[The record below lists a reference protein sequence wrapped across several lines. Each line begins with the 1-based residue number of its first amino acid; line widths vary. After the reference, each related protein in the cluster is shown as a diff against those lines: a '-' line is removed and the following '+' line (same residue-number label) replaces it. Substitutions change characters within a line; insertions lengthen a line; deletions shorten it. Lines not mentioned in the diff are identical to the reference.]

1 MIQSTLATHCE
12 YDVSEMHG
20 SYSVSMP
27 EGEAFIDFLQQ
38 LSDMG
43 AVMKTVIAKTVT
55 DPELYA
61 NFVHG

>member
-1 MIQSTLATHCE
+1 MHFNLAIHC
-12 YDVSEMHG
+12 VAVISESHG

-27 EGEAFIDFLQQ
+27 EGEAFIEFLQQ

-43 AVMKTVIAKTVT
+43 AVVKAIIAKTVT

-61 NFVHG
+61 NFVKG

>member
-1 MIQSTLATHCE
+1 
-12 YDVSEMHG
+12 MHG

-43 AVMKTVIAKTVT
+43 AVMKAVIAKTVT
-55 DPELYA
+55 DSELYA
-61 NFVHG
+61 KFING